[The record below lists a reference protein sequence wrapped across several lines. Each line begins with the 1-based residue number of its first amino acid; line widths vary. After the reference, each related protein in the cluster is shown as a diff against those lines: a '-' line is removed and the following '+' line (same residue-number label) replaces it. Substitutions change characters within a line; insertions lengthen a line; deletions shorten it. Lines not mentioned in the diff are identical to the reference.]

1 MLRYGTKSRQ
11 LHITPSTYRN
21 ELYRKESDDSHDM
34 SFVGLISHDI
44 TFRKVEESIAGAD
57 TAMAALK
64 AQMASYREDKE
75 ANQ

>member
-1 MLRYGTKSRQ
+1 MNFL
-11 LHITPSTYRN
+11 
-21 ELYRKESDDSHDM
+21 
-34 SFVGLISHDI
+34 GLISHAI
-44 TFRKVEESIAGAD
+44 TIKKAEESMAGTD